1 MSHEVR
7 AALAGVLILAT
18 AVWIGGF
25 VAIVVVAR
33 AARRALGPAERVAF
47 FRALGRTYGVVG
59 TGALVVALGTGASLV
74 YGRPWDG
81 ALVAAVVVA
90 AALVATLA
98 AGVVQARRMTRLR
111 RDALRHPG
119 DAPLAARVRRRA
131 RAAAALRAMI
141 GGLSLALLALGVL
154 LAA

>member
-1 MSHEVR
+1 MPHEIRV
-7 AALAGVLILAT
+7 ALVGVLILAA

-33 AARRALGPAERVAF
+33 VAGRTLGPAERVAF

-59 TGALVVALGTGASLV
+59 TVALVVALGTGVSLV

-81 ALVAAVVVA
+81 ALIVTVVVA
-90 AALVATLA
+90 AALVAALA
-98 AGVVQARRMTRLR
+98 TGVVQARRMTRLR
-111 RDALRHPG
+111 REALGHPD

-131 RAAAALRAMI
+131 RGAAVLRAMI
-141 GGLSLALLALGVL
+141 GTLSLALLALGVL